1 MPIFNHIKSELNST
15 HQVSGYSNIIQ
26 VTNESFINTKLAIV
40 NEIITNLSE
49 DNQEMAEYELCLGLI
64 QLVYKAGLDISIY
77 KEKLEER
84 KTEFSEKLINI
95 YNSLYPQNEDA
106 SEITNKA

>member
-1 MPIFNHIKSELNST
+1 MPSSC
-15 HQVSGYSNIIQ
+15 SNYFH
-26 VTNESFINTKLAIV
+26 NLPWGIV
-40 NEIITNLSE
+40 PL
-49 DNQEMAEYELCLGLI
+49 
-64 QLVYKAGLDISIY
+64 SIY

-84 KTEFSEKLINI
+84 KKEFSEKLINI